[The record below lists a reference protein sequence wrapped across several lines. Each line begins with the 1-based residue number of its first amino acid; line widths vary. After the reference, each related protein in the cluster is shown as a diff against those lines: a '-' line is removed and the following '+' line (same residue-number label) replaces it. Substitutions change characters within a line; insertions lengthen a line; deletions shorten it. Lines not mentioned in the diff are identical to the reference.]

1 VVASADTQLTGG
13 EPSIDAQPAARPL
26 KVFINYRHD
35 DARETAWNLYLQL
48 KLEFGAENV
57 FFDSGSLRP
66 GQQWLD
72 EIESRLAGGGAFI
85 ALIGARWMS
94 TLREHRQR
102 GGRDFV
108 AEEIDLALRS
118 ESPVT
123 VIPTLIDDVE
133 LPPTDELAPSLW
145 SLHKSEAQRL
155 RYSSLEDDITRL
167 IARLHEVADELGSR
181 PPEGSG
187 PELRTKIDEEPG
199 PEPRTKIDEEP
210 VEKPQ
215 PKAPR
220 AEVVAPPPDE
230 SHYQQV
236 VEDAEAIVVFLG
248 AGVNSEDCPTLPDD
262 RALARKLAQKVGLE
276 PAPDDLAAVA
286 EYVRTIKGETKA
298 FKLVREILSV
308 DCQPG
313 EVHRYLA
320 RFPKRLKE
328 LGLKPRYQLIVTAKY
343 DAALERAFRD
353 AKEPFDVAV
362 YMGPGTDQPGVFVHL
377 PWDGEPVA
385 ITMPNKYRGFRIS
398 AADDELDRTLI
409 VRINGAVGDEA
420 AGFRW
425 TDSNV
430 NNYVITQDHFIDYL
444 SSHSAEDLVPAQIL
458 AKLRNSSCLF
468 LGYRLSE
475 WRLRVF
481 LKRIWPGDRLRRG
494 RHWAIERDPDI
505 LEQKLWPGAGSVTLY
520 QSSLGDWVRGLDAYL
535 VAHQDELRARE

>member
-1 VVASADTQLTGG
+1 MASAETQLTGG
-13 EPSIDAQPAARPL
+13 EPSIDAQPSARPL

-35 DARETAWNLYLQL
+35 DARETAWNLYMQL

-123 VIPTLIDDVE
+123 VIPTLIDDVD

-145 SLHKSEAQRL
+145 PLHKCQAQRL
-155 RYSSLEDDITRL
+155 RYSSLEDDITRV
-167 IARLHEVADELGSR
+167 IARLHEVADELASR
-181 PPEGSG
+181 PPK
-187 PELRTKIDEEPG
+187 RPG
-199 PEPRTKIDEEP
+199 PEPRTKIDQEP

-215 PKAPR
+215 PKAAR
-220 AEVVAPPPDE
+220 AAVVAPPDE
-230 SHYQQV
+230 RHYQKV

-248 AGVNSEDCPTLPDD
+248 DGVNLEDCPTLPDD

-276 PAPDDLAAVA
+276 PEPEDLAAVA
-286 EYVRTIKGETKA
+286 EYVRTLEGELKA
-298 FKLVREILSV
+298 FRFVREILSV

-320 RFPKRLKE
+320 RFPKRLKK
-328 LGLKPRYQLIVTAKY
+328 LGLKPRYQLIVTPKY

-362 YMGPGTDQPGVFVHL
+362 YMAPGTDQGGVFVHL
-377 PWDGEPVA
+377 PWDGDPVP
-385 ITMPNKYRGFRIS
+385 ITMPNTYRGFRIS

-409 VRINGAVGDEA
+409 VRINGAVDDEV

-425 TDSNV
+425 TG
-430 NNYVITQDHFIDYL
+430 NYVITQDHFIDYL

-494 RHWAIERDPDI
+494 RHWEIERDPDI
-505 LEQKLWPGAGSVTLY
+505 LEQALWPEAGSVTLY
-520 QSSLGDWVRGLDAYL
+520 QSSLSDWVRGLDDYL
-535 VAHQDELRARE
+535 VAHQDELRSRE